1 MAFVLITESL
11 EDVKTRSKKVD
22 LPSVTISKYLGTV
35 SFSKLAVDLMG
46 ISEGSLIETYMDL
59 ESNQIGFKV
68 ATEKTLYTAEVI
80 SQKAPKGDNP
90 IFKIKIRKFLENFK
104 IDEPKAVMY
113 ELCKDD
119 SEDLF
124 FADLNNGKK
133 KNKKTDKT
141 SVTK

>member
-1 MAFVLITESL
+1 MAFDLITDSL
-11 EDVKTRSKKVD
+11 EDVKTRVVK
-22 LPSVTISKYLGTV
+22 LNNPSVTISKLLGTV
-35 SFSKLAVDLMG
+35 SFSKPAADLMG
-46 ISEGSLIETYMDL
+46 ISGGSLIETYRDV
-59 ESNQIGFKV
+59 ENNQIGFKV
-68 ATEKTLYTAEVI
+68 VAEKTQYTAEVI
-80 SQKAPKGDNP
+80 GQKAPKGDNP

-133 KNKKTDKT
+133 KYKSKVKP
-141 SVTK
+141 SVTE